1 MKMKFFTLANIA
13 AMSMCLM
20 ACNNTT
26 TSTNDQNNNTKEL
39 ESTSTEVS
47 SADQTVSDTSTNNT
61 TVSSDTN
68 LDNST
73 HDKMIKTY
81 QDALN
86 QVINNNILSNGTQL
100 NADGCINPITDNY
113 FSIYDIDND
122 GLDELIINFIY
133 SDSNQLKI
141 HSVFGY
147 DDKTN
152 ELHNELQDYVG
163 ITYLNNNE
171 PYVTW
176 ENDADTASDELW
188 PYTVYEYNSINDVY
202 DVKYQISAHKVGET
216 VDFLGNKIDPLA
228 DTDNAGVVFL
238 VVDKKNNTSTTL
250 SKSAYQTFYNE
261 LFADSVD
268 EITIPYM
275 QMTEDNINS
284 LK

>member
-1 MKMKFFTLANIA
+1 MKMRFFTLANIA

-26 TSTNDQNNNTKEL
+26 TSTNDKNNNTKEVQ
-39 ESTSTEVS
+39 STEVS

-73 HDKMIKTY
+73 HDKMIKAY

-86 QVINNNILSNGTQL
+86 QVINNNILPNGTQL
-100 NADGCINPITDNY
+100 NAYGCVNPITDNY

-163 ITYLNNNE
+163 ITYLNNNDA
-171 PYVTW
+171 YVMW
-176 ENDADTASDELW
+176 ENDADTVSDELW
-188 PYTVYEYNSINDVY
+188 PYTVYEYNSTNDVY
-202 DVKYQISAHKVGET
+202 DVKYQISAHRAGET

-228 DTDNAGVVFL
+228 DTDNSGVVFL

-250 SKSAYQTFYNE
+250 SKSAYQTFYTE
-261 LFADSVD
+261 LFDDSID

>member
-26 TSTNDQNNNTKEL
+26 TSTNNKNNNTKEL

-86 QVINNNILSNGTQL
+86 QVINNNILPNGTQL

-113 FSIYDIDND
+113 FSIYD
-122 GLDELIINFIY
+122 
-133 SDSNQLKI
+133 SNLW
-141 HSVFGY
+141 
-147 DDKTN
+147 
-152 ELHNELQDYVG
+152 
-163 ITYLNNNE
+163 YLFVRRSCTIVSTWLGCSTKNILN
-171 PYVTW
+171 PYCTREW
-176 ENDADTASDELW
+176 W
-188 PYTVYEYNSINDVY
+188 
-202 DVKYQISAHKVGET
+202 
-216 VDFLGNKIDPLA
+216 
-228 DTDNAGVVFL
+228 NAPF
-238 VVDKKNNTSTTL
+238 
-250 SKSAYQTFYNE
+250 
-261 LFADSVD
+261 
-268 EITIPYM
+268 
-275 QMTEDNINS
+275 S
-284 LK
+284 LKSRFSSL